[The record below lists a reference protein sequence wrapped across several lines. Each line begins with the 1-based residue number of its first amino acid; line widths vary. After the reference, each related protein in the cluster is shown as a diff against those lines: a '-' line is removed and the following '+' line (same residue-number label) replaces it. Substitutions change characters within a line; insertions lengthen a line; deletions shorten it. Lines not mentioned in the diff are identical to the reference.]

1 MEWSVEC
8 GVECGVEWSGVEWS
22 GVESVSL
29 SVESV
34 ESVESV
40 SESVSGETRT
50 DRGGNL
56 TEGSDL
62 RRERRPMMEDRATM
76 YLSDFSRQSTLSHVG
91 ECEA

>member
-1 MEWSVEC
+1 M
-8 GVECGVEWSGVEWS
+8 EWS

-62 RRERRPMMEDRATM
+62 RRERRPMMEDRAMM
-76 YLSDFSRQSTLSHVG
+76 YLSDFRVNRRCHMLANARRELVRR
-91 ECEA
+91 APP